1 MNGLTFDYY
10 RVELSVPIRLR
21 RAILLNDAF
30 LVKRI
35 VRNNPEYLENPDY
48 DDKSNTSLHLA
59 AILGHLDI
67 IKFLVDFGHDLCNP
81 DSSQLGFN
89 STPGISLNTDSSTP
103 LHLAAANAHAD
114 CVDFLCSTFPQTID
128 RQDKNGATPLMLA
141 ARASNPSNTPQSTTV
156 VPPKQRP
163 RATSN
168 PTSAEDTKTVAI
180 LLEYGA
186 DVTLADNAGNTALH
200 YASAWGNLKAF
211 RLLVQCNAPPLVKNN
226 AGSVPADYALTGQ
239 AAIYCRGLIAECG
252 RHRLEEE
259 EQEGEEDR
267 ERQHAQQQQQTSTK
281 LSLKV
286 KASELGQ
293 FTNEARISP
302 VSPNETRLMEA
313 WKRASSSPRRQPMS
327 AGGVRLVNDDTDR
340 DDDIPSTVFKVNLPM
355 VDAATNGDYES
366 D

>member
-1 MNGLTFDYY
+1 M
-10 RVELSVPIRLR
+10 P
-21 RAILLNDAF
+21 F
-30 LVKRI
+30 L
-35 VRNNPEYLENPDY
+35 
-48 DDKSNTSLHLA
+48 
-59 AILGHLDI
+59 
-67 IKFLVDFGHDLCNP
+67 KFLVDFGHDLCNP

-141 ARASNPSNTPQSTTV
+141 ARASNPSNTPQ
-156 VPPKQRP
+156 
-163 RATSN
+163 N
-168 PTSAEDTKTVAI
+168 
-180 LLEYGA
+180 
-186 DVTLADNAGNTALH
+186 NAGNTALH

-211 RLLVQCNAPPLVKNN
+211 RLLVQWNAPPLVKNN

-239 AAIYCRGLIAECG
+239 AAIYCRGLIAEFG

-302 VSPNETRLMEA
+302 ISPNETRLMEA

-340 DDDIPSTVFKVNLPM
+340 DDDTPSTVFKVNLPM